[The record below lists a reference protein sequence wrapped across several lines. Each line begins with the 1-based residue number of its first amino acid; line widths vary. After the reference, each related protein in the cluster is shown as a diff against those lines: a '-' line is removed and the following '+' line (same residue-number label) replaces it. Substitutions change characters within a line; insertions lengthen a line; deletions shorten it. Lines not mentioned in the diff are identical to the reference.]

1 MRRRWLLG
9 GMLGTALATAL
20 GGSGCSVLP
29 SQPYLQRRDWPLVV
43 RRSEESVAAM
53 PVVSGPAVS
62 PVVSRSAG
70 RGGGLVLLVRTVQA
84 GPGMEARGLQT
95 LQPDG
100 SVKTDFYEQWTVP
113 PAEAVDDDLRRWLAD
128 SGLFASVVGPGSRMT
143 ADLVLE
149 GELLALHADLAS
161 MTAQAALA
169 LVLIDQR
176 PGAARIGLQRTAAA
190 SVRLEGTDPPA
201 LARAQLAAVAA
212 MLRETEADLASAL
225 HP

>member
-9 GMLGTALATAL
+9 GMAGTALTTAL

-43 RRSEESVAAM
+43 QRSDALA
-53 PVVSGPAVS
+53 GPA
-62 PVVSRSAG
+62 PVVSRPAG

-100 SVKTDFYEQWTVP
+100 SLKTDFYEQWAVP

-128 SGLFASVVGPGSRMT
+128 SGLFAAVVGPGSRVT

-149 GELLALHADLAS
+149 GELLALNADLAS
-161 MTAQAALA
+161 MTARVALA

-176 PGAARIGLQRTAAA
+176 RGPARIGLQRTEAA
-190 SVRLEGTDPPA
+190 SVKLEGTDPPA
-201 LARAQLAAVAA
+201 LARAQVAAVAA
-212 MLRETEADLASAL
+212 MLRETESDLASAL
-225 HP
+225 HR

>member
-9 GMLGTALATAL
+9 GMAGTALTTAL

-43 RRSEESVAAM
+43 QRSDALA
-53 PVVSGPAVS
+53 GPA
-62 PVVSRSAG
+62 PVVSRPAG

-100 SVKTDFYEQWTVP
+100 SLKTDFYEQWAVP

-128 SGLFASVVGPGSRMT
+128 SGLFAAVVGPGSRVT

-149 GELLALHADLAS
+149 GELLALNADLAS
-161 MTAQAALA
+161 MTARVALA

-176 PGAARIGLQRTAAA
+176 RGPARIGLQRTEAA
-190 SVRLEGTDPPA
+190 SVKLEGTDPPA
-201 LARAQLAAVAA
+201 LARAQVAAVAA
-212 MLRETEADLASAL
+212 MLRETESDLPSAL
-225 HP
+225 HR

>member
-1 MRRRWLLG
+1 MA
-9 GMLGTALATAL
+9 GTALATAL

-43 RRSEESVAAM
+43 RRSEESVG
-53 PVVSGPAVS
+53 PVA
-62 PVVSRSAG
+62 SRPAG

-95 LQPDG
+95 LQQDG
-100 SVKTDFYEQWTVP
+100 SLKSDFYEQWAVP
-113 PAEAVDDDLRRWLAD
+113 PAEAVDDDLRRWLAE
-128 SGLFASVVGPGSRMT
+128 SGLFVAVVAPGSRMT

-149 GELLALHADLAS
+149 GELLALNADLAT
-161 MTAQAALA
+161 MTARAALA

-176 PGAARIGLQRTAAA
+176 PGSARIGLQRTADGSA
-190 SVRLEGTDPPA
+190 RLEGTDPPA
-201 LARAQLAAVAA
+201 LVRAQLAAVAA

-225 HP
+225 HR